1 MKKLFIS
8 LATVLVFSMAFTACN
23 KDDNTDSKNDKGKEQ
38 PTPQKANKSVK
49 VTGIYIS
56 TSQGFTNLSKVALP
70 RLTGNASAQVGIG
83 ANFVN
88 DGDEGVTEN
97 DVIVVKTY
105 ANGNAVGNE
114 IELPAVNIEEGKLLP
129 LESMWPWTITAAD
142 CTGDAIT
149 VCVEVVRVNKNQ
161 LNKKFESKLKIADG
175 K

>member
-8 LATVLVFSMAFTACN
+8 LATVLVISMAFTACN
-23 KDDNTDSKNDKGKEQ
+23 KDDNTESKNNEKK
-38 PTPQKANKSVK
+38 PTPEKITKSVK

-56 TSQGFTNLSKVALP
+56 TDGQRFTNINNVSIP
-70 RLTGNASAQVGIG
+70 RLSGSQSVQVGIG